1 MKTSIDFTQLIL
13 DRLDKLE
20 GKLDTKLESFFEQFN
35 NRLNAIEDEV
45 NGLKDQITYMRV
57 QIFGN
62 GGKGLQKRQEELEK
76 IVEELC
82 ATNNKLKIKKWDAY
96 KEWGAWIIRIVGI
109 IIMSIVGSSVWCGF
123 PSNHFNKT
131 QQQLENP
138 IKQGEILR

>member
-1 MKTSIDFTQLIL
+1 MRTSVDFTQLIL
-13 DRLDKLE
+13 DRLDRLE
-20 GKLDTKLESFFEQFN
+20 GKLDTKLENFFAQFN

-45 NGLKDQITYMRV
+45 NGLKEQITHMRI

-62 GGKGLQKRQEELEK
+62 GGKGLQKRYEELEK
-76 IVEELC
+76 VVEELC
-82 ATNNKLKIKKWDAY
+82 AANNKLKIKKWDAY

-123 PSNHFNKT
+123 PGNHFNKT